1 MRFPDILPDIEEAA
15 VGTASQAR
23 AVDNYRKRL
32 GKRGMA
38 RFEVLGLKK
47 DRELV
52 RAVARKLA
60 EDSPEA
66 AAIRATV
73 SEKIDP
79 GTRRKGGFLK
89 MLRDSPLMGV
99 ELNLTRRR
107 VAPRKVDL

>member
-1 MRFPDILPDIEEAA
+1 M
-15 VGTASQAR
+15 GSTAQAR
-23 AVDNYRKRL
+23 AVENYRKRL
-32 GKRGMA
+32 TKRGMV

-52 RAVARKLA
+52 RTVARKLA
-60 EDSPEA
+60 EDGPEA
-66 AAIRATV
+66 AQIRATV

-79 GTRRKGGFLK
+79 DTRRKGGFLK

-107 VAPRKVDL
+107 VAPRKVEL